1 MVRLA
6 ISEPEQARRMLGTVQ
21 AYRPD
26 DSPSLEKLEESSGRY
41 GRTVP
46 MILRK
51 HGRTIETV
59 QGAETWPRDAKEP

>member
-1 MVRLA
+1 
-6 ISEPEQARRMLGTVQ
+6 
-21 AYRPD
+21 
-26 DSPSLEKLEESSGRY
+26 
-41 GRTVP
+41 

>member
-1 MVRLA
+1 
-6 ISEPEQARRMLGTVQ
+6 MLGTVQ